1 MSTAALQSSKRSLV
15 KLRTFTLHIDC
26 AYASN
31 DASIRSSPKQSSSSV
46 TYVGDNLPINMG
58 LNEVKSLR
66 LTDMRRGGGGR
77 SSFSGIVATVFGA
90 QGFVGGATVNR
101 LAKEGS
107 QIIVPYRGDVYGLR
121 ELRVLGDLGQILFT
135 PFHGKDEA
143 SIRRALEHSN
153 VVINLIGRQSETRNF
168 SYDDV
173 HVKMSRTIARLS
185 RECGVQR
192 LIHFSALNASPN
204 PPAIIFRKPSKF
216 LTSKYAGE
224 LAVREEFPDATIFRP
239 SAIFG
244 NQYSDGFIAY
254 HFSRWVRPLSYLRVP
269 LYASG
274 EKTVKAPVYV
284 TDVSNAVYAAVREP
298 MSVGQTYEIYG
309 PERYQLRELIEYC
322 LRYMRRKSIITPLTP
337 DVFAKAIANYTFH
350 KSLYNVDRMQC
361 AYVSDTYTPGLPT
374 IRDLGIEPTKFSDA
388 IGNIMASMRKS
399 GRYVE
404 NPEDFIIPDPP
415 KPVSQEFEL
424 SYNVSYP

>member
-1 MSTAALQSSKRSLV
+1 MSTVALQTSKRSLV
-15 KLRTFTLHIDC
+15 KLRAVTLHIDC
-26 AYASN
+26 AYVSN
-31 DASIRSSPKQSSSSV
+31 DASIRSTTKPTTSM
-46 TYVGDNLPINMG
+46 TFVGDNLPINMG

-107 QIIVPYRGDVYGLR
+107 QVIVPYRGDVYGLR

-143 SIRRALEHSN
+143 SIRRALQHSN

-173 HVKMSRTIARLS
+173 HVKVARSIARLS

-204 PPAIIFRKPSKF
+204 PPAIIVRKPSRF
-216 LTSKYAGE
+216 LQSKYAGE

-244 NQYSDGFIAY
+244 NQYNDGFIAY
-254 HFSRWVRPLSYLRVP
+254 HFSRWVRPFSFLRVP

-274 EKTVKAPVYV
+274 EKTVKAPIYV
-284 TDVSNAVYAAVREP
+284 TDVSNAIYAAIREP

-322 LRYMRRKSIITPLTP
+322 LRYMRRKSIVTPLTP
-337 DVFAKAIANYTFH
+337 DVFVKAIGNYFFH
-350 KSLYNVDRMQC
+350 KSPYNIDRMQC
-361 AYVSDTYTPGLPT
+361 AYVSDTVTPGLPT

-404 NPEDFIIPDPP
+404 NPEDFLIPDPP
-415 KPVSQEFEL
+415 KPLSQEFEL